1 MRRRSAA
8 DGTRYVRPGQP
19 QKHPELP
26 VRRVGTSSTSSEG
39 SIAMGRYQQEF
50 QRSPTQPDEFWRA
63 AARLIDWYTE
73 PGVVLDRSGKI
84 LRKTM
89 RGIAEGGDEPVPST
103 I

>member
-1 MRRRSAA
+1 
-8 DGTRYVRPGQP
+8 
-19 QKHPELP
+19 
-26 VRRVGTSSTSSEG
+26 
-39 SIAMGRYQQEF
+39 MGRYQQEF

-103 I
+103 IDDPAALDALRPLLYGD